1 MDRHDLVQEA
11 LPSYDVGDE
20 LGRGAWGVVFRGRH
34 RIDGRE
40 VAIKQLPP
48 IFGSDPAVRAR
59 FAQEAEIA
67 KSLEHPH
74 VVSVHDYVQRD
85 DGLCLMVMELCGQTI
100 GERFR
105 ETGLRTE
112 ESTAIALSVCAA
124 LVYAHDLGVLHR
136 DLKPENLLISL
147 AGVVKLGD
155 FGLAR
160 SVDESTQ
167 LTMSGTLVG
176 TPAYMSPEQA
186 GGETLTAASDQYSL
200 AVLVYELLTGEL
212 PFEDTRSVGAL
223 IRQHL
228 MVAPRPVRS
237 VNPRVPVG
245 IATPIDRA
253 LAKPP
258 EERFPNVREFGVALA
273 RGGVRAWGPGWLGD
287 AGFRLHASTDI
298 MTAAQTGESSES
310 SGYSTTVVRGPDQE
324 PPAPTPPPGLAVSAP
339 APAPEPSAAPAEPVV
354 PPGEPVVPPAEP
366 AAPPSA
372 PAPAKPAAPVVAAEA
387 VVSRPVPAP
396 DAGPAFA
403 PSEPSRRRPPA
414 ALILAA
420 VVALAAVAALLLL
433 GGDDDPNDRAEPA
446 AESTTSSPTADPDA
460 ATPSTTD
467 PASAATS
474 DAPAPTSA
482 APTTL
487 PDGAIYFDAFD
498 DPASG
503 WAAATADGVGS
514 GYVDGGFEI
523 LVEPPGERGV
533 VLAPLPN
540 ALPDTATI
548 TAQVFRDAVGSTNEP
563 GGSFGLLLVAP
574 GGRTIA
580 FRIDQPGAGW
590 SVVDTVGTDESLI
603 VAGNFNVPEELSLSV
618 SYTGTAWTFDL
629 NGRSVTTQ
637 TIDAA
642 PTAVGFEVVPSPG
655 GSVRVVADAVQ
666 VDG

>member
-34 RIDGRE
+34 RTDGRE

-147 AGVVKLGD
+147 GGVVKLGD

-253 LAKPP
+253 LSKPP
-258 EERFPNVREFGVALA
+258 EERFANVRELGVALA

-298 MTAAQTGESSES
+298 MTAAQTGESSDS

-339 APAPEPSAAPAEPVV
+339 APAPEPGPPPESPDPQPAAPA
-354 PPGEPVVPPAEP
+354 
-366 AAPPSA
+366 AAPAPPVA
-372 PAPAKPAAPVVAAEA
+372 PAPAPGPPVTAPAAPATAAEA
-387 VVSRPVPAP
+387 MTSRPVPAP

-403 PSEPSRRRPPA
+403 PSQPTRGRPPVVWIVA
-414 ALILAA
+414 AL
-420 VVALAAVAALLLL
+420 VALAAVAAVLVL
-433 GGDDDPNDRAEPA
+433 GGDDDPSDTTGSTT
-446 AESTTSSPTADPDA
+446 AESTTAESTTPTTTADQGPSDS
-460 ATPSTTD
+460 TGSTT
-467 PASAATS
+467 S
-474 DAPAPTSA
+474 DSPPPTSA

-487 PDGAIYFDAFD
+487 PEGVVYLDSFD
-498 DPASG
+498 DPSSG
-503 WAAATADGVGS
+503 WATTAADGIGS
-514 GYVDGGFEI
+514 GYSGGGFEV
-523 LVEPPGERGV
+523 LVEPPADRAV
-533 VLAPLPN
+533 ALAPLPA
-540 ALPDTATI
+540 ALPETATI
-548 TAQVFRDAVGSTNEP
+548 TAHVFRDAVVSTDEP

-574 GGRTIA
+574 GGRTIS
-580 FRIDQPGAGW
+580 FRVDQPGAG
-590 SVVDTVGTDESLI
+590 
-603 VAGNFNVPEELSLSV
+603 
-618 SYTGTAWTFDL
+618 
-629 NGRSVTTQ
+629 
-637 TIDAA
+637 
-642 PTAVGFEVVPSPG
+642 
-655 GSVRVVADAVQ
+655 
-666 VDG
+666 